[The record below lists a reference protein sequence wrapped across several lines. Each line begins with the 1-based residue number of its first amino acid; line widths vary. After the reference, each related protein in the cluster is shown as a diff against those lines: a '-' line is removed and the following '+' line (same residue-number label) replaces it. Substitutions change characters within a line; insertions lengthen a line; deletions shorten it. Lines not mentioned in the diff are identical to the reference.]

1 MKRQMKKKGH
11 HCSDDGVILGVVVKT
26 NKKPTCDIRGE
37 ENPYKKIYNKRKRN
51 CA

>member
-1 MKRQMKKKGH
+1 MKKKGH
-11 HCSDDGVILGVVVKT
+11 HCSDDGVILGVVVVKT